1 MNLLRSLSPF
11 ELPPTTVVD
20 AWLGRHQQRR
30 TVVARVNTVNNRDKV
45 ITITVASFEE
55 LKRRLEHQLDCVGI
69 RLFHCNSDMR
79 AEVTDLDYV
88 RQLEVTS
95 DLLTVLTPGQR
106 FKKTKKSG
114 KAVQKSDNRSL
125 RRHVPPP
132 DGEIARMT
140 IDIFK
145 QNEDDIGSI
154 KITTSLSENSAMSY
168 DIHIPGLC
176 CLY

>member
-1 MNLLRSLSPF
+1 MLAFDCSTVTGKHILLDVFSMS
-11 ELPPTTVVD
+11 ELI
-20 AWLGRHQQRR
+20 L
-30 TVVARVNTVNNRDKV
+30 
-45 ITITVASFEE
+45 
-55 LKRRLEHQLDCVGI
+55 
-69 RLFHCNSDMR
+69 SDMR

-145 QNEDDIGSI
+145 
-154 KITTSLSENSAMSY
+154 
-168 DIHIPGLC
+168 
-176 CLY
+176 